1 MSSKEHSLAEDT
13 EIKFESGTFWILTT
27 VKMRTTVLSVALVML
42 TGHLING
49 FPMNGKMRSP
59 REASNNCSDSCP
71 AGFFKDD
78 CKCLQCDPG
87 FFNNRENEDSC
98 TRCFQRCTNEF
109 KMEEVK
115 ECTTTS
121 DVVCRCQQG
130 YTCASYDQYTG
141 QCESCV
147 LIITPGTT
155 PDPTPDPTPSPQSY
169 ISADVASEVPSSIT
183 SPKGKTDSPI
193 GYKDYLV
200 WTLFGLIS
208 SMLSII
214 ILTLFLR
221 FCSKKE
227 KECLKH
233 IVRQCSLGGD
243 VDSEVT
249 PPSQPDEQPHTHEM
263 LSDVCSPTN
272 HNTDP
277 FHQPVSQ
284 EQAVP
289 PAGNLGPLHIYGP
302 QTVFVSL
309 LNHFAGEQKAHEQ
322 GESLN
327 SSNMSYPQ
335 SPPVHLSEEERS
347 GEDDFIFF
355 PSQEQGK
362 ECHISKE
369 EML

>member
-1 MSSKEHSLAEDT
+1 
-13 EIKFESGTFWILTT
+13 
-27 VKMRTTVLSVALVML
+27 MRTTVLSVALVML
-42 TGHLING
+42 TGHLIYG
-49 FPMNGKMRSP
+49 LPMHNGKVRNG

-71 AGFFKDD
+71 AGFYKDD
-78 CKCLQCDPG
+78 CKCHQCDHD

-98 TRCFQRCTNEF
+98 TRCFQRCTHEF
-109 KMEEVK
+109 KMEKVK

-121 DVVCRCQQG
+121 DVECRCQRG
-130 YTCASYDQYTG
+130 YTCASKDQYTG

-147 LIITPGTT
+147 PNIT
-155 PDPTPDPTPSPQSY
+155 PDPTPLPQSY
-169 ISADVASEVPSSIT
+169 TSTDISSKVPSST
-183 SPKGKTDSPI
+183 LSFNGFTDSPMD
-193 GYKDYLV
+193 YKDYLL

-208 SMLSII
+208 SILSII
-214 ILTLFLR
+214 ILTLILR

-233 IVRQCSLGGD
+233 IVRQCSLGAD

-327 SSNMSYPQ
+327 SSSMSYPQ

-369 EML
+369 EVL

>member
-1 MSSKEHSLAEDT
+1 M
-13 EIKFESGTFWILTT
+13 
-27 VKMRTTVLSVALVML
+27 
-42 TGHLING
+42 
-49 FPMNGKMRSP
+49 
-59 REASNNCSDSCP
+59 
-71 AGFFKDD
+71 
-78 CKCLQCDPG
+78 
-87 FFNNRENEDSC
+87 
-98 TRCFQRCTNEF
+98 
-109 KMEEVK
+109 
-115 ECTTTS
+115 
-121 DVVCRCQQG
+121 
-130 YTCASYDQYTG
+130 
-141 QCESCV
+141 
-147 LIITPGTT
+147 
-155 PDPTPDPTPSPQSY
+155 
-169 ISADVASEVPSSIT
+169 
-183 SPKGKTDSPI
+183 
-193 GYKDYLV
+193 GYKDYLL

-214 ILTLFLR
+214 ILTMFLR

-233 IVRQCSLGGD
+233 IVRQCSLGAD

-263 LSDVCSPTN
+263 LSDVCTPTN

-369 EML
+369 EVL